1 MGIGGKTM
9 ARLTMMTI
17 QSQKKIAHKIYEMI
31 LQCDEVSDIEA
42 GQFLHI
48 RLKNQT
54 TPLRRPISVASV
66 NRENQTCTIVY
77 RVVGQGTLEMSH
89 YEQGDTVDILGP
101 LGHGFDTSMIHE
113 SSRVLIVGGGIGIA
127 PLYELTKTVA
137 WKNAQIDCRLGY
149 ANDKD
154 IYYLEKFEA
163 LSTVS
168 VSTDDGSYGIK
179 GHVFTDYDDSVS
191 YDVIYACG
199 PGALNKAVQAKFK
212 DHPHVYISLEE
223 RMACGIGA
231 CYGCETKD
239 KKHRVCK
246 EGPVFNAKEV
256 QL

>member
-1 MGIGGKTM
+1 M
-9 ARLTMMTI
+9 AKLNMMTI
-17 QSQKKIAHKIYEMI
+17 LSQKKIAHQIYEMVLSCESVTTI
-31 LQCDEVSDIEA
+31 QA

-48 RLKNQT
+48 RLKNQS

-66 NRENQTCTIVY
+66 DRENNTCTIVY

-89 YEQGDTVDILGP
+89 YEKGDKVDVLGP
-101 LGHGFDTSMIHE
+101 LGHGFDTSILKAG
-113 SSRVLIVGGGIGIA
+113 SRVLVVGGGIGIA
-127 PLYELTKTVA
+127 PLYQLTKEAA
-137 WKNAQIDCRLGY
+137 WKNANIDCRLGY

-154 IYYLEKFEA
+154 VYYLEKFEA
-163 LSTVS
+163 LAQVS
-168 VSTDDGSYGIK
+168 VSTDDGSMGIK
-179 GHVFTDYDDSVS
+179 GHVFTDYDETLE
-191 YDVIYACG
+191 YDAIYACG
-199 PGALNKAVQAKFK
+199 PEALNKAVQIKFEK
-212 DHPHVYISLEE
+212 HPHVYISLEE